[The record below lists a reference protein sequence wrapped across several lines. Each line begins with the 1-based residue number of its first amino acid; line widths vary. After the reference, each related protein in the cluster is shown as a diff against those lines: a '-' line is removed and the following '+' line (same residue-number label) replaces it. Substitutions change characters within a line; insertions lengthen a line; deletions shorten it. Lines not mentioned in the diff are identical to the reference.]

1 MTRVLG
7 VIPARMGSTRFPGK
21 PFASIRGV
29 PMLEHVYRRS
39 QACAILSE
47 VVIATCDDVIVRA
60 AAAFG
65 ARAVMTSTNH
75 ERASDRVAEVAAQ
88 DDADI
93 VVMIQG
99 DEPLILPEM
108 IEAAVAPMLG
118 DTSIRCVN
126 LAGRILSEYEL
137 ADRNTIKLVASLDG
151 RALYFSREAI
161 PSAGGRPFS
170 TVDWRKQ
177 VCVIPFRR
185 DALSA
190 FASLPRGRLEEL
202 ESIDML
208 RFLENGVD
216 VHVVPIEQ
224 ETHAVDVPADIEIV
238 TSLLVR
244 NPWHPG
250 GDAGVPA

>member
-1 MTRVLG
+1 MRVIG

-21 PFASIRGV
+21 PLASIRGV

-39 QACAILSE
+39 QACSILSE
-47 VVIATCDDVIVRA
+47 IVIATCDDVIVRA
-60 AAAFG
+60 AATFG
-65 ARAVMTSTNH
+65 ARAVMTSADH
-75 ERASDRVAEVAAQ
+75 ARASDRVAEAVAQ

-108 IEAAVAPMLG
+108 IEAAVEPMLR
-118 DTSIRCVN
+118 DTSIHCVN
-126 LAGRILSEYEL
+126 LAGRILSESEL
-137 ADRNTIKLVASLDG
+137 ADRNTIKLVASPNG

-161 PSAGGRPFS
+161 PSAGGRTFS
-170 TVDWRKQ
+170 AVDWRKQ

-185 DALSA
+185 DALLA

-216 VHVVPIEQ
+216 VHIVPIEHV
-224 ETHAVDVPADIEIV
+224 THAVDVPADIEIV
-238 TSLLVR
+238 TSLLAR
-244 NPWHPG
+244 NPWHPDG
-250 GDAGVPA
+250 NAGVRA